1 MNRSEANT
9 DTMLRK
15 AQTSLI
21 SMTRT
26 VSTVIMASVIFV
38 VGIFIGRATVPALFE
53 KDRTELVLS
62 RIAQEVNARK
72 EMLDHLRLQ
81 TPTPKVNYPAEL
93 QKDNPEAFVP
103 QERQPT
109 APSPPAMTGSTSE
122 AAAKPKAEQATAPA
136 PKNAA
141 AEKAP
146 VEKAQIPN
154 RAEPPVATSAS
165 VSQAKP
171 PKTVEPARSASPAAT
186 QTSVPKPVETASP
199 PTTLPAVKTTGTASI
214 RTFAYSR
221 KAAEEVAAS
230 FKKIG
235 LTPSLQPRMTKTGVR
250 YEVTV
255 SNVGSAADA
264 SALAASIRQNNP
276 GTEVLVGR

>member
-15 AQTSLI
+15 AQSSLI

-26 VSTVIMASVIFV
+26 VSTVIMASVIFL

-93 QKDNPEAFVP
+93 QKDDPQAFVP
-103 QERQPT
+103 QEKQAT
-109 APSPPAMTGSTSE
+109 APSPASTSGSAID
-122 AAAKPKAEQATAPA
+122 AATKPKAEQAAAPA
-136 PKNAA
+136 PKSATAEAA
-141 AEKAP
+141 PIEKS
-146 VEKAQIPN
+146 VQSN
-154 RAEPPVATSAS
+154 RPEPPVAASAP
-165 VSQAKP
+165 VPQAKP
-171 PKTVEPARSASPAAT
+171 PKTVEPPRSAAPPAT
-186 QTSVPKPVETASP
+186 QAPVPKPAEMAP
-199 PTTLPAVKTTGTASI
+199 PATIPPAVKTAGTASI
-214 RTFAYSR
+214 KALVYSR
-221 KAAEEVAAS
+221 KAADEMAAS
-230 FKKIG
+230 FRMKG
-235 LTPSLQPRMTKTGVR
+235 LAPSVQPRMTKTGVR

-264 SALAASIRQNNP
+264 SALAGSIRQSHP
-276 GTEVLVGR
+276 GSEVVIGR